1 MRRILIVDDDTDMHV
16 IYGDLFLE
24 KREVYEI
31 VFARSVEEAISE
43 LNRADFDLVVLDI
56 MMGPLS
62 GQYLFLKIREDE
74 KFKNNSMPII
84 VASVLEDK
92 QLTFL
97 KNRDNTRIFQ
107 KPLNK
112 EEFLSAVEEMLSSR

>member
-1 MRRILIVDDDTDMHV
+1 VRRILIVDDDTDMHV
-16 IYGDLFLE
+16 IYRDLFLG
-24 KREVYEI
+24 KKEVYELA
-31 VFARSVEEAISE
+31 FARSVEEAIDK
-43 LNRADFDLVVLDI
+43 LDLTDFDLVVLDI
-56 MMGPLS
+56 VMGPLS

-74 KFKNNSMPII
+74 KFKNNAMPII

-112 EEFLSAVEEMLSSR
+112 EEFLCAIEEMLSVQ